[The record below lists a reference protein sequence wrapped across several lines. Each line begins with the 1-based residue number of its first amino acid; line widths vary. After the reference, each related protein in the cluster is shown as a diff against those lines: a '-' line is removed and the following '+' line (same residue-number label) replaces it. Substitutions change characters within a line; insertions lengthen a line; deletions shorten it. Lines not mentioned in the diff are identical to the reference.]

1 MAEEIQIGE
10 WHLRFLVHNATIFVR
25 QSDDHAMLQLARPD
39 SLVDRVVAA
48 IRAEISS
55 GRLSADS
62 RLPTEHQLSEQLNVS
77 RSVVREAVSQL
88 KADGILVSQRGN
100 GSFISR
106 TPTGTVFRLPGTSR
120 GATDLAQL
128 FEMRLWIEIQA
139 ASVAAARRNAADLLK
154 MRNALEVMQE
164 HPNDFTKSSA
174 ADVDF
179 HQAIVAACKNDY
191 FMAFHDFLGGQLAQ
205 GRLVAWQNSARL
217 PGGARPASNEH
228 AMMYQAIEAGESQ
241 AAADCARAH
250 LESAA
255 LRFGIKLG

>member
-1 MAEEIQIGE
+1 
-10 WHLRFLVHNATIFVR
+10 
-25 QSDDHAMLQLARPD
+25 MLQLARPD